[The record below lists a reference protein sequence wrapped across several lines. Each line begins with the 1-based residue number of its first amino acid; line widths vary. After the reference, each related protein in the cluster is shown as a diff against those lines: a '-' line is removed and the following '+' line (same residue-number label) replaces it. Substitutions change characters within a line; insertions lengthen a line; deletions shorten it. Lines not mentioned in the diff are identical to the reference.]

1 MNNSEKILSILG
13 LCRRAGRLESGE
25 LGCEIAIK
33 EKKAKL
39 LILAKD
45 ASENTTKKFVN
56 SADFYNI
63 DIVTMF
69 TKAELGY
76 AIGKDNRAVIAV
88 TDDGFKNKLLQLIN
102 G

>member
-45 ASENTTKKFVN
+45 ASENTTKKLLVN
-56 SADFYNI
+56 LEYVQA
-63 DIVTMF
+63 
-69 TKAELGY
+69 
-76 AIGKDNRAVIAV
+76 
-88 TDDGFKNKLLQLIN
+88 
-102 G
+102 